1 MKNIET
7 SGNNTGEAAG
17 GNENGAADFQYRGE
31 VGCLGAEPRRRI
43 VFGAFSGAEFYGLA
57 R

>member
-17 GNENGAADFQYRGE
+17 GNENGAVDFQYRDE
-31 VGCLGAEPRRRI
+31 VGRLGAEPCRRI
-43 VFGAFSGAEFYGLA
+43 VFGAFSGAEFYGLP